1 MTATV
6 IRPTRLQTVARADD
20 PTGSM
25 AYLRRLPDGT
35 RSRPPEV
42 RPDTD
47 LEVHV
52 DLKTVG
58 FRWVILT
65 QRKR

>member
-1 MTATV
+1 VIAGPAGATS
-6 IRPTRLQTVARADD
+6 DD
-20 PTGSM
+20 M
-25 AYLRRLPDGT
+25 
-35 RSRPPEV
+35 
-42 RPDTD
+42 
-47 LEVHV
+47 